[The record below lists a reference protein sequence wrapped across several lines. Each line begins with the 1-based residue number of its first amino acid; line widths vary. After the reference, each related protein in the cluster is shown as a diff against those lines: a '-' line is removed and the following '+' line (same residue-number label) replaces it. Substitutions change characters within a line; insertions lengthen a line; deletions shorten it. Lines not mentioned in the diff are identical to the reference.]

1 MFDDVRRCSTNTRL
15 FFNFGFEFLL
25 LFPPSPPSPP
35 SSPSSTPNTTG
46 VTVSVHR
53 AFEDTT
59 TDIDI
64 DEARHLLDYPVRLQ
78 EYRGSLYWSGN
89 EGLDPDTKR
98 PRGGTYGG
106 PSRNGTWSAVVVND
120 VDMGQA
126 QRMTVQVSAG
136 KGTLSLARTDGL
148 VFFTGR

>member
-1 MFDDVRRCSTNTRL
+1 MFDDARLTPDFFSISALNSCCSSPL
-15 FFNFGFEFLL
+15 
-25 LFPPSPPSPP
+25 SPPSSP